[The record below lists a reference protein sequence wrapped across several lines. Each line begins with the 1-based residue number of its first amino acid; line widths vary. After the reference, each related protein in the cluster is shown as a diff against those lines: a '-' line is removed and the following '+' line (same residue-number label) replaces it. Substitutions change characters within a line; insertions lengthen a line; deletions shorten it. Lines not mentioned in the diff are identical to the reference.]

1 MQRAVTIPSVLN
13 LFTPSEPQLKY
24 LVCLMLTSALMV
36 TFNSEIFSTS
46 VSASQI
52 SPLFL
57 RTLKRQLKSNQKG
70 V

>member
-1 MQRAVTIPSVLN
+1 M
-13 LFTPSEPQLKY
+13 
-24 LVCLMLTSALMV
+24 VCLMLPSDLLV

-52 SPLFL
+52 SLLFL
-57 RTLKRQLKSNQKG
+57 HTLKRQLKSNQKG